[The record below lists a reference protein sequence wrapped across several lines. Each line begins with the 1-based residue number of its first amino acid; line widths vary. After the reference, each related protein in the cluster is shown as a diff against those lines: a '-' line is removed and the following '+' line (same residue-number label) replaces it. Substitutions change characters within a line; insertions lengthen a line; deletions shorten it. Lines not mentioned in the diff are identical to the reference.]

1 MQDFRNRRFL
11 CLLMTSLAL
20 VFISGCG
27 GGDDEPDYHVEIF
40 SAQILSDQVADGDIA
55 QSPSASLTVTSAL
68 NTGSILAGID
78 SDSGD
83 EFRGFLD
90 FPLRGPH
97 GVPSGA
103 TIDSA
108 TLEIFISDLVIPAT
122 EQTLPMLVDLVAF
135 QPPTLVS
142 SDFDRLVQPPLLTMP
157 FDFFPSD
164 IGNFVVIDVTAL
176 MDEAQMEGLS
186 DFQLRFVLD
195 FIATTGLL
203 EIDDT
208 TADTAPLLTVNYYF
222 S

>member
-1 MQDFRNRRFL
+1 M
-11 CLLMTSLAL
+11 MTSLAL

-27 GGDDEPDYHVEIF
+27 GGGHEPDYHVEIF

-108 TLEIFISDLVIPAT
+108 TLEIFISGLVIPAS

-157 FDFFPSD
+157 FDFLPSD
-164 IGNFVVIDVTAL
+164 IGTFVVIDVTAL

-203 EIDDT
+203 KIDDT
-208 TADTAPLLTVNYYF
+208 TADTAPLLTVTYYF
-222 S
+222 P